1 MLVPPHQKSLLICSY
16 SLLKCTSSIPNEK
29 KQHVEAAAV
38 VLKLGPAL
46 PMTSSRAA
54 SRSARRNGGGG
65 PQAAR
70 LAMEG
75 LRARKRLALRRCK
88 HAGVKSDS
96 TQAEVGR

>member
-1 MLVPPHQKSLLICSY
+1 MAMDLWSAVLLALHQY
-16 SLLKCTSSIPNEK
+16 RVTVEGHWK
-29 KQHVEAAAV
+29 KQLVEAAAV
-38 VLKLGPAL
+38 VPISLDRRSL
-46 PMTSSRAA
+46 MTFSRAA

-88 HAGVKSDS
+88 GAGVKSDS